1 MPRSAVFDR
10 SFNVPGRWIDDE
22 YTPRRDDLRRY
33 EDIGQEMDMQS
44 FFASKNCSFFST

>member
-10 SFNVPGRWIDDE
+10 SFNVPGRWIDDG

-44 FFASKNCSFFST
+44 FLHLKIV